1 MVLSILQMAWDA
13 HWGCCLEERRVVR
26 LTAVLAWQGQASGSE
41 HRGRGVGM
49 AQDAGDLEG
58 SGRHLSAAEQ
68 SPHHGCNWESRD

>member
-1 MVLSILQMAWDA
+1 MAWDA

-26 LTAVLAWQGQASGSE
+26 LTAVLAWG
-41 HRGRGVGM
+41 RGRPQALSTEAGGWGM